1 MNTFVRVIRKCV
13 LLWVISSFL
22 LIATTVAQG
31 LVTYELTFTSTW
43 SRDTHPTNFPSG
55 PHFSFLIGGTH
66 NSSVNFWTTGQTAS
80 NGIRQMAERGWTS
93 ILQGEVQQA
102 INASNA
108 YAVIRGGGIG
118 HSPGSV
124 KKTFTIHPSWSLVT
138 VTSMLAP
145 SPDWFVGVSGLNLL
159 DENNNWIQRHEVELF
174 VYDAG
179 TDSGSSYHSDDVI
192 TDPREN
198 IRRIETSPFLVD
210 GAVKSVGTFVFELQA
225 PPEVTLSAGDTSV
238 EEGDPVTVSV
248 KLSKA
253 LTSDVTIPLILTPGT
268 AESDDY
274 DPVSPVNVTIAGGTT
289 EVDHTINTN
298 EDSDTRDETFTVAI
312 DTGNLPS
319 DVTAGSTISQEIT
332 ITDPDVPEVSLS
344 VKDNSVAEGEPVTV
358 TVSLTED
365 LASNI
370 TISLTLTAGTAESD
384 DYDAAT
390 PVNVTIPG
398 GTTEVDHTMNTYE
411 DGDTKDETFTIT
423 IDTGNLP
430 ADVTAGSAISEE
442 ITITDPDV
450 PEASISVDQQAVE
463 EGESVTVT
471 VMLSED
477 LTSNITI
484 PLLLTAGTAESD
496 DYDSISPVNVIITG
510 GATQTET
517 VIRTMKDSDTK
528 DETFTV
534 AIDTGNLPADVTAG
548 RATSQEITITDPDV
562 PDVSLSVDQQTVE
575 EGESVTVTIML
586 SEDLTSNITI
596 PLLLTAGTA
605 ESDDYDSTS
614 PVNVTIASSA
624 TQIQKVIKTN
634 PDDDSDDETFT
645 ITIDADNLPAD
656 VKAGTALSE
665 VIRITDPDRAQVSL
679 SVDHQNVDEGES
691 VTVTVSLSQA
701 LTSEVT
707 IPIQLIA
714 GTAESDDYA
723 DTSPVNLNFAIG
735 QIETDYVITTKKDD
749 DPDHE
754 TFTIAVDTDNLPAGI
769 TAGSPRSVAVT
780 ITDLDISDVSLSVDD
795 SSVAEGESVTVT
807 VALSQAQNSEVTI
820 PLILTSETA
829 ESNDYDSTSP
839 RNLNL
844 ASGQT
849 RSELV
854 IATYVDADTEDES
867 FTVTIN
873 EDNLPPGVILGNPSS
888 ESITITD
895 TTVPEVRLSIEQTM
909 VLEGMPV
916 TGSIELSTA
925 QNADI
930 AITLILT
937 AATAESD
944 DYDRTS
950 PLSLKIPARQ
960 NETAFT
966 IRTFND
972 SDFEDEDFTISIDG
986 DNLPTGIFPGSPS
999 SADITIKDSSIPKVS
1014 LSVNENS
1021 IAEGDSVVVTL
1032 ELPVDLDSDIGIPLI
1047 LTPGTAESDDYDHM
1061 SPVSI
1066 EIIAGQT
1073 EGEYTIQTFE
1083 DADTEH
1089 ETFTISID
1097 GENLPVGILLGSPAS
1112 IEIKI
1117 TDNDTPG
1124 ILAPTSVEI
1133 DEGQSAE
1140 IRVSLMT
1147 EPSGNVTM
1155 TITGYMDRD
1164 LEPNPKTLTFTQ
1176 TNYNIAQTVTLTTIE
1191 DGDLLND
1198 EMTLTFMT
1206 SGGGYSVSNTLTV
1219 TIRDNR
1225 GVHVEADVSPT
1236 SITLRGNY
1244 PNPVSGRTNIEFDLP
1259 EPAQIAIRVTDL
1271 LGRIVQT
1278 TPYGWFEVGK
1288 GHAIELDTGNLTSGV
1303 YYYTLTADMEKQRIQ
1318 RSKSMSIVK

>member
-1 MNTFVRVIRKCV
+1 MNAFVRVIRKCV
-13 LLWVISSFL
+13 LLWVISGFL
-22 LIATTVAQG
+22 LIATVAAQG
-31 LVTYELTFTSTW
+31 LATYELTFTSIW
-43 SRDTHPTNFPSG
+43 SRDTHPADFPSG

-66 NSSVNFWTTGQTAS
+66 NSSVNFWATGQTAS

-118 HSPGSV
+118 NSPGSV

-138 VTSMLAP
+138 ITSMLAP

-159 DENNNWIQRHEVELF
+159 DENNSWIPRHEVELF

-179 TDSGSSYHSDDVI
+179 TDSGSSYQSANAI

-210 GAVKSVGTFVFELQA
+210 GVVKSVGTFVFELQA
-225 PPEVTLSAGDTSV
+225 PPELTLSADDTSI

-248 KLSKA
+248 ELSKA
-253 LTSDVTIPLILTPGT
+253 LTREVTIPLILTPGT

-274 DPVSPVNVTIAGGTT
+274 DPASPVNVTITGGTT

-298 EDSDTRDETFTVAI
+298 EDSDTKDETFTVAI
-312 DTGNLPS
+312 DTDNLPS
-319 DVTAGSTISQEIT
+319 DVTAGSMISQEIT

-344 VKDNSVAEGEPVTV
+344 VRSNSVAEGESVTV
-358 TVSLTED
+358 TVTLTED

-370 TISLTLTAGTAESD
+370 AIPLTLTAGTAESD

-390 PVNVTIPG
+390 PVNVIIPG
-398 GTTEVDHTMNTYE
+398 GTAEVDHTMNTYE
-411 DGDTKDETFTIT
+411 DSDTKDETFTIA
-423 IDTGNLP
+423 IDTGNLSSEVAP
-430 ADVTAGSAISEE
+430 GSAISEE
-442 ITITDPDV
+442 IIITDPDV
-450 PEASISVDQQAVE
+450 PAASLSVDQQAVE

-496 DYDSISPVNVIITG
+496 DYDRISPVNVIITS

-528 DETFTV
+528 DETFTI

-548 RATSQEITITDPDV
+548 SATSQEITIMDPDV
-562 PDVSLSVDQQTVE
+562 PEVSLFVDQQTVE

-586 SEDLTSNITI
+586 SEDLTSNIAI

-614 PVNVTIASSA
+614 PINVTIASGA
-624 TQIQKVIKTN
+624 TQFQKVINTN

-645 ITIDADNLPAD
+645 IAIDAHNLPAD

-679 SVDHQNVDEGES
+679 SVDHKNVDEGES
-691 VTVTVSLSQA
+691 VTMTVSLSQA
-701 LTSEVT
+701 LTSDVT

-723 DTSPVNLNFAIG
+723 GTSPVNLNFASG

-754 TFTIAVDTDNLPAGI
+754 TFTIAIDTDNLPTGIIAGN
-769 TAGSPRSVAVT
+769 PRSIVVT

-807 VALSQAQNSEVTI
+807 VELSQAQNSEVTI
-820 PLILTSETA
+820 PLVLTSETA

-839 RNLNL
+839 KNLNL

-854 IATYVDADTEDES
+854 IATYIDADTEDES

-873 EDNLPPGVILGNPSS
+873 EDNLPLRVILGNPSS
-888 ESITITD
+888 ESITIRD
-895 TTVPEVRLSIEQTM
+895 TTVPEIRLSIDQTM

-916 TGSIELSTA
+916 TGSIELSIA

-930 AITLILT
+930 AIILILT

-950 PLSLKIPARQ
+950 PLSLKIPGRQ
-960 NETAFT
+960 NKSAFT

-986 DNLPTGIFPGSPS
+986 DNLPTGIFLGSPPS
-999 SADITIKDSSIPKVS
+999 VDITIKDSSIPKVS

-1032 ELPVDLDSDIGIPLI
+1032 KLPADLDSDVEIPLT

-1073 EGEYTIQTFE
+1073 EGKHTIQTFE

-1097 GENLPVGILLGSPAS
+1097 GENLPVGILLGSPTSA
-1112 IEIKI
+1112 EIKI

-1124 ILAPTSVEI
+1124 ILAPTSIEI
-1133 DEGQSAE
+1133 DEGQSTE

-1164 LEPNPKTLTFTQ
+1164 LDPNPKTLTFTPA
-1176 TNYNIAQTVTLTTIE
+1176 NYNIAQTVTLTTTE
-1191 DGDLLND
+1191 DDDLLNG
-1198 EMTLTFMT
+1198 EVILTLMT
-1206 SGGGYSVSNTLTV
+1206 SGGGYSVSNTLAV

-1225 GVHVEADVSPT
+1225 GVHVEADVSPI

-1244 PNPVSGRTNIEFDLP
+1244 PNPVSDWTNIEFDLP
-1259 EPAQIAIRVTDL
+1259 EPAQISIRVTDL
-1271 LGRIVQT
+1271 LGRIIQT
-1278 TPYGWFEVGK
+1278 IPYGWFEAGQ
-1288 GHAIELDTGNLTSGV
+1288 GHAIELDTGHLISGV

-1318 RSKSMSIVK
+1318 RSNAMSIVK